1 MHPVQVS
8 TREKLKDYWLLMRF
22 DKPIGI
28 YLVLWPTLWGLFFAA
43 EGFPKAHLL
52 IIFTLGCILMRA
64 AGCVINDFADRNFDK
79 HVSRTKDRPLTSGR
93 VSEKEAL
100 LLFTGLCLAAFIL
113 VLFTNK
119 LTILLS
125 VAALF
130 LAIIYPFTKRFIS
143 LPQAWLGIAFGWGIP
158 MAFAAQLN
166 LSTFTAIPITAWKFL
181 LANICWAIA
190 YDTMYAMVDK
200 EDDIKVGIKSS
211 AILFAKYDRLI
222 IGILQI
228 ATLIVLIDLITDLG
242 HDWLSAKYYFFGLLI
257 AASFMLYQQYLIKNR
272 DTELCFKAFLNNH
285 WTGLSVLIG
294 IILHFQT
301 T

>member
-1 MHPVQVS
+1 MIHN
-8 TREKLKDYWLLMRF
+8 KLKNYWQLMRF

-64 AGCVINDFADRNFDK
+64 AGCVINDYADRHFDK
-79 HVSRTKDRPLTSGR
+79 HVSRTKHRPLTSGR

-100 LLFTGLCLAAFIL
+100 LLFAGLCLAAFIL
-113 VLFTNK
+113 VLFTNQ
-119 LTILLS
+119 LTIVLS

-158 MAFAAQLN
+158 MAFAAQLD
-166 LSTFTAIPITAWKFL
+166 LSNFSDIPIIAWKFL
-181 LANICWAIA
+181 LANICWAIS

-200 EDDIKVGIKSS
+200 EDDLKVGIKSS

-222 IGILQI
+222 IGLLQI
-228 ATLIVLIDLITDLG
+228 AMLIVLIDVMTDFG
-242 HDWLSAKYYFFGLLI
+242 HNWRSGKFYFTGLLI
-257 AASFMLYQQYLIKNR
+257 AAGFMLYQQFLIKNR
-272 DTELCFKAFLNNH
+272 VTKNCFKAFLNNH
-285 WTGLSVLIG
+285 WAGLSILIG
-294 IILHFQT
+294 IILHFQLI
-301 T
+301 

>member
-1 MHPVQVS
+1 MLAQQVI
-8 TREKLKDYWLLMRF
+8 TKQKLKNYWLLMRF

-43 EGFPKAHLL
+43 QGTPKVHLL

-64 AGCVINDFADRNFDK
+64 AGCVINDYADRNFDK
-79 HVSRTKDRPLTSGR
+79 HVSRTKDRPISSGM

-100 LLFTGLCLAAFIL
+100 LLFTGLSLLAFIL

-125 VAALF
+125 VIALF

-143 LPQAWLGIAFGWGIP
+143 LPQAWLGIAFGWGIV
-158 MAFAAQLN
+158 MTFAAQQE
-166 LSTFTAIPITAWKFL
+166 LSSIKQIPLEAWKFL

-190 YDTMYAMVDK
+190 YDTMYAMVDR
-200 EDDIKVGIKSS
+200 EDDLKIGIKSS
-211 AILFAKYDRLI
+211 AILFGQYDRLI

-228 ATLIVLIDLITDLG
+228 AMVILLLDVITDFG
-242 HDWLSAKYYFFGLLI
+242 HTWQTAKYYFLGLAVACGL
-257 AASFMLYQQYLIKNR
+257 MCYQQFLIRGR
-272 DTELCFKAFLNNH
+272 DTKNCFKAFLNNH
-285 WTGLSVLIG
+285 WVGLCILIG
-294 IILHFQT
+294 IILHFRFT
-301 T
+301 

>member
-1 MHPVQVS
+1 MLTDNS
-8 TREKLKDYWLLMRF
+8 SLKEKLKDYYLLMRF

-43 EGFPKAHLL
+43 GGIPKIHLL

-64 AGCVINDFADRNFDK
+64 AGCIINDYADRNFDK

-100 LLFTGLCLAAFIL
+100 ILFAVVCLLAFIL

-158 MAFAAQLN
+158 MAYTAQQDITYFGN
-166 LSTFTAIPITAWKFL
+166 IPIEAWKFL
-181 LANICWAIA
+181 LANVCWAIA
-190 YDTMYAMVDK
+190 YDTMYAMVDR
-200 EDDIKVGIKSS
+200 EDDLKIGIKSS
-211 AILFAKYDRLI
+211 AILFGQYDRLI
-222 IGILQI
+222 IALLQI
-228 ATLIVLIDLITDLG
+228 AMLILLIDIASDLNMN
-242 HDWLSAKYYFFGLLI
+242 WMSAKYYFLGLLV
-257 AASFMLYQQYLIKNR
+257 ATCFMVFQHYLIRQR
-272 DTELCFKAFLNNH
+272 DTQQCFRAFLNSH
-285 WTGLSVLIG
+285 WVGFSLLMG
-294 IILHFQT
+294 IILHFQLN
-301 T
+301 